1 MRHCREAV
9 EGFVER
15 LIAEGVNADL
25 WRELRD
31 LEIVFGSADDLD
43 AAVYASL
50 VRRNCE
56 DRYAEYLQAAAMC
69 D

>member
-15 LIAEGVNADL
+15 LIEGVNADL
-25 WRELRD
+25 WQELRD
-31 LEIVFGSADDLD
+31 LEIVFESEDEPD
-43 AAVYASL
+43 AGIYESL
-50 VRRNCE
+50 ARRNRE
-56 DRYAEYLQAAAMC
+56 DRYEEYLRVAAMC